1 MTGDFSLT
9 TLPFLMGL
17 MAGTASRCLML
28 QTDYRRYPG
37 YPHGYV
43 AHLALGFIAST
54 LGALA
59 VPALA
64 EKQYTAATFLA
75 LAAQQFRDIRKMEHD
90 TLLDLEEHA
99 LVRRGKDYVDG
110 IAKVFEARN
119 YLVIG
124 VALFT
129 SLGARLLGIP
139 GGVAAALASGYI
151 CLRLMSGREVG
162 QIALVKEAEVRFE
175 GPNLFVGPV
184 QIMNIALAES
194 RQTVLQHSIGVVLEP
209 KNRQGREI
217 LADPGQRQAIIHDAS
232 AAVGIRRD
240 VDNVDFTPLARRNLD
255 TGAVAL
261 FIPALDRDPEVL
273 LEAVRRV
280 PVLETARGGALPVPK
295 S

>member
-1 MTGDFSLT
+1 MTAELDLT
-9 TLPFLMGL
+9 TVPFLMGL
-17 MAGTASRCLML
+17 VAGTAGRYLML

-64 EKQYTAATFLA
+64 EKQYTAATFLV

-90 TLLDLEEHA
+90 TLLELDENA

-129 SLGARLLGIP
+129 SLGTRLLGVP
-139 GGVAAALASGYI
+139 GGVAAALASGYLS
-151 CLRLMSGREVG
+151 LRLMSGRQVG
-162 QIALVKEAEVRFE
+162 QIVQVKAGEVRFE
-175 GPNLFVGPV
+175 GPDLFVGPV
-184 QIMNIALAES
+184 QIMNVALAES
-194 RQTVLQHSIGVVLEP
+194 KKALLEHSLGVILEP
-209 KNRQGREI
+209 KDRQGREI
-217 LADPGQRQAIIHDAS
+217 LADPGQRQAILHDAA

-240 VDNVDFTPLARRNLD
+240 VDNVDFTPLARRDLE

-261 FIPALDRDPEVL
+261 FIPAMDANSEVL
-273 LEAVRRV
+273 LQTVRRV
-280 PVLETARGGALPVPK
+280 PVLETARGGLPAQK
-295 S
+295 A